1 MWCHV
6 RSLHNRQAIK
16 YTWPDTFL
24 IILWISED
32 PGTWLWVWHSSSS
45 ACKKTNRWPK
55 LWTSSSL
62 QLLSSNCLPEA
73 QYIFPHGIYPDYKV
87 SDLPLSP
94 QSLLTVFSAHPSPEP
109 QVSLQLLCVTG
120 FSTICVN
127 IIRIIF
133 TVVIL
138 PDSDHPLQV
147 CKPVSPFFRAVTLK
161 FVTETMWPS
170 FFTLLKKLVT
180 AAKPQLI
187 KKVDHSNFSEMRIH
201 SMSVRLEIIA
211 LLTAGSTTNVFTRY

>member
-1 MWCHV
+1 MLW
-6 RSLHNRQAIK
+6 K
-16 YTWPDTFL
+16 
-24 IILWISED
+24 ILF
-32 PGTWLWVWHSSSS
+32 T
-45 ACKKTNRWPK
+45 A
-55 LWTSSSL
+55 L

-94 QSLLTVFSAHPSPEP
+94 QSLLAVFSAHPSPEP

-120 FSTICVN
+120 FSTICVT

-133 TVVIL
+133 MVVIL

-147 CKPVSPFFRAVTLK
+147 CKPVLPFFRAVTLK
-161 FVTETMWPS
+161 FVTETMWP

-187 KKVDHSNFSEMRIH
+187 KKVDHSNFSEMRIQ